1 MPKTL
6 IKVIAVFCTIAFSFS
21 AYAQEEYIKASKQ
34 VKSKD
39 WTPILDEDLSEWE
52 VFTGVPESTVE
63 NLPKGYKK
71 TTDGKN
77 KEPIGL
83 GDPMGIFKVITD
95 ENGEPILHIS
105 GEVYAGLTSKK
116 PIQII
121 T

>member
-1 MPKTL
+1 MPKTF
-6 IKVIAVFCTIAFSFS
+6 IKVIAVFCTIAFNFS
-21 AYAQEEYIKASKQ
+21 VYAQKEYIKASME
-34 VKSKD
+34 VKSKE

-52 VFTGVPESTVE
+52 VFIGVPENTIE

-71 TTDGKN
+71 ATNGKN

-83 GDPMGIFKVITD
+83 DDPMCIFKVITD
-95 ENGEPILHIS
+95 ENGEPIFHIS
-105 GEVYAGLTSKK
+105 GEVYAGLNQKK